1 MEPDQVI
8 INLNGHFNYFLT
20 DAFTPSFMSKLTS
33 AILGMLLIG
42 FLAGCG
48 SRESSQETDTNKK
61 PSPKPTLVTAAKIEN
76 SAIEITESAVGSLE
90 GLIDPTIASE
100 VSARVIKVH
109 VSPGQRV
116 TKGDLIATLDAT
128 DFALQRNEAQAEVAR
143 IEALLNNQ
151 TKIVAR
157 SQALVNKNFISQNAV
172 DTDLA
177 QQNVLKEQLAGAK
190 ARVESIKHLSSKTKI
205 YAPTDGVVEKKIVDT
220 GEFVKVGDPLV
231 QVVSNKKLRAHIP
244 FPERISNQLKP
255 GMTVRLQTPTSE
267 KMIETQIRELKLMIS
282 ESNRSV
288 DVIADIIDAPD
299 WQPGA
304 SVTGTV
310 VLGEQPS
317 ALMVPEESVVLRPAG
332 EVVYLI
338 KGQTAHQAVVKT
350 GQHQKGKVEILDGIQ
365 ANDVIVVD
373 GAGFLTDK
381 APIKIISNQPEK

>member
-1 MEPDQVI
+1 MQKI
-8 INLNGHFNYFLT
+8 ISILSALFVL
-20 DAFTPSFMSKLTS
+20 ALLPS
-33 AILGMLLIG
+33 
-42 FLAGCG
+42 CG
-48 SRESSQETDTNKK
+48 KQEASNEANAKK
-61 PSPKPTLVTAAKIEN
+61 GPKPTLVTAAKIN
-76 SAIEITESAVGSLE
+76 KTSIEISESAVGSLE

-100 VSARVIKVH
+100 VAARIIKVH

-116 TKGDLIATLDAT
+116 KKGDLIATLDRT
-128 DFALQRNEAQAEVAR
+128 EFSLQRNEAQAEVAR

-177 QQNVLKEQLAGAK
+177 QQNVLKQQLVGAK
-190 ARVESIKHLSSKTKI
+190 ARVASISHHGSKTTI

-220 GEFVKVGDPLV
+220 GEFVKVGDPIV

-255 GMTVRLQTPTSE
+255 GMKVRLSTPTSD
-267 KMIETQIRELKLMIS
+267 KIIESVIRELKLMIT

-288 DVIADIIDAPD
+288 DIIADVSDEAD

-310 VLGEQPS
+310 ILGQKDA
-317 ALMVPEESVVLRPAG
+317 ALMVPEQSLVLRPAG

-338 KGQTAHQAVVKT
+338 KDNTAYQTVVKT
-350 GQHQKGKVEILDGIQ
+350 GARQNGMIEIIDGIQ
-365 ANDVIVVD
+365 DSDTIVVD
-373 GAGFLTDK
+373 GAGFLTDQAK
-381 APIKIISNQPEK
+381 IKIADKATP

>member
-1 MEPDQVI
+1 MQKI
-8 INLNGHFNYFLT
+8 ISIL
-20 DAFTPSFMSKLTS
+20 S
-33 AILGMLLIG
+33 AVFVLAL
-42 FLAGCG
+42 LAGCG
-48 SRESSQETDTNKK
+48 KQDAATEANAKK
-61 PSPKPTLVTAAKIEN
+61 GPKPTLVTAAKIN
-76 SAIEITESAVGSLE
+76 KSSIEISESAVGSLE

-100 VSARVIKVH
+100 VAARIIKVH

-116 TKGDLIATLDAT
+116 KKGDLIATLDST
-128 DFALQRNEAQAEVAR
+128 EFNLQRNEAQAEVAR

-177 QQNVLKEQLAGAK
+177 QQNVLKQQLVGAK
-190 ARVESIKHLSSKTKI
+190 ARVASISHTGSKTTL

-220 GEFVKVGDPLV
+220 GEFVKVGDPIV

-255 GMTVRLQTPTSE
+255 GMKVRLTTPTSD
-267 KMIETQIRELKLMIS
+267 KIIESVIRELKLMIT

-288 DVIADIIDAPD
+288 DIIADITDEAD

-310 VLGEQPS
+310 VLGQKDA
-317 ALMVPEESVVLRPAG
+317 ALMVPEQSVVLRPAG

-338 KGQTAHQAVVKT
+338 KDDTAYQTVVKT
-350 GQHQKGKVEILDGIQ
+350 GERQNGMVEIIAGLQDS
-365 ANDVIVVD
+365 DTIVVD
-373 GAGFLTDK
+373 GAGFLTDQAK
-381 APIKIISNQPEK
+381 IKIADKATP